1 MVRFLTCLRVFAVR
15 LSTSSVSKVHI
26 VVKLQKHDI
35 FTSCSGLRVLT
46 AKELV
51 VALLACALF
60 LGCTEPLN
68 ILYILFINLFIHAL
82 FPSSSIPFYVRSF
95 HSGVFPTKFLFHKL
109 ARVS

>member
-1 MVRFLTCLRVFAVR
+1 MRLFAVR
-15 LSTSSVSKVHI
+15 LSTSSVSKVL
-26 VVKLQKHDI
+26 VGKMQKHDI
-35 FTSCSGLRVLT
+35 FTSGSGLLVLT
-46 AKELV
+46 AKELL
-51 VALLACALF
+51 VAPLARALF

-82 FPSSSIPFYVRSF
+82 FPSSSILFYVRDF